1 MQTVQ
6 TLPSISTAPPRA
18 RNISFAWLGVVPF
31 FLFALLFLILPSG
44 VLLIGSVQDKQGN
57 FTLENF
63 AGMFQGVSL
72 KFLATPSEAN
82 LLGVTFPL
90 PFTVDFQSNSI
101 VSAYILSMQVGIITA
116 LTGGIFGFLL
126 AYAAVLG
133 GLPKFVRSALLTFS
147 GVASYFSGVPLAFAF
162 VATLGRLGFITVLLR
177 TYFDFDLYMTGFSVI
192 SLTGLILTY
201 TYFQFPLMVLVI
213 TPALDGLKRE
223 WREASENL
231 GASGFEYWRYVAFP
245 IILPS
250 LLGTMILLFGNSFG
264 AVATA
269 YALTGGN
276 FQLATILIFR
286 QIRGEV
292 LQNPGL
298 GYAVAVG
305 MIIVMAISLTL
316 YYWLQRKSERWLRR

>member
-1 MQTVQ
+1 M
-6 TLPSISTAPPRA
+6 
-18 RNISFAWLGVVPF
+18 
-31 FLFALLFLILPSG
+31 
-44 VLLIGSVQDKQGN
+44 LIGSIQDANGAFTFGN
-57 FTLENF
+57 FIDLFEGTSF
-63 AGMFQGVSL
+63 RI
-72 KFLATPSEAN
+72 LATPSQAN
-82 LLGVTFPL
+82 WLGLTLPL
-90 PFTVDFQSNSI
+90 PFTVDFRANSI
-101 VSAYILSMQVGIITA
+101 ISAYILSIQLSVSTA
-116 LTGGIFGFLL
+116 LIGGLFGFLL

-133 GLPKFVRSALLTFS
+133 GLPRVVRSALLTFS

-162 VATLGRLGFITVLLR
+162 IATMGRLGFVTVLIR
-177 TYFDFDLYMTGFSVI
+177 NIFDFDLYQTGFSVL

-201 TYFQFPLMVLVI
+201 TYFQFPLMVLII

-231 GASGFEYWRYVAFP
+231 GASRLEYWRHVAFP
-245 IILPS
+245 ILLPS
-250 LLGTMILLFGNSFG
+250 ILGTMILLFSNAFG
-264 AVATA
+264 AVATP

-305 MIIVMAISLTL
+305 MVIVMALSLSL
-316 YYWLQRKSERWLRR
+316 YYALQRKSERWLRR